1 VKSWCI
7 AKPGARFVAKME
19 DVLAVYQRP
28 YNPHQ
33 PVICLDEI
41 EKALRSTPRGGI
53 ELQPGQ
59 PRREDYEY
67 KRAGKCSIFLAV
79 EPLAGFR
86 KVWVSHQRTK
96 LDFAEVVKSLVDD
109 LYAHAEKLVL
119 VVDNLN
125 IHHPAALYERFAPAE
140 ARRLADKLEW
150 HYTPEH
156 ASWLNIAECE
166 LSVLRRQSLRRRI
179 PDIETVRRKL
189 MAWETV
195 RNQSQTGI
203 EWRFTTQDARH
214 KLKRLYPVVNVR

>member
-1 VKSWCI
+1 
-7 AKPGARFVAKME
+7 ME

-28 YNPHQ
+28 YNPQQ

-41 EKALRSTPRGGI
+41 EKALRATPRGALA
-53 ELQPGQ
+53 LQPGQ

-96 LDFAEVVKSLVDD
+96 LDFAEVVKTLIDD
-109 LYAHAEKLVL
+109 LYPHAEKLIL

-166 LSVLRRQSLRRRI
+166 LSVLRRQSLRMR
-179 PDIETVRRKL
+179 DANIETVRRKL
-189 MAWETV
+189 AAWETE
-195 RNQSQTGI
+195 RNQHQSGI
-203 EWRFTTQDARH
+203 DWQFTTDRARI
-214 KLKRLYPVVNVR
+214 KLKRLYPVANMHNLS